1 MKPKRKF
8 SPEIRAF
15 VVTEYFDTEKSA
27 REISDETGVSTA
39 SIGRWVRE
47 VRDLSESMG
56 VSLTAATETWA
67 IQDED
72 SPAMSGAREDR
83 TAVPA

>member
-8 SPEIRAF
+8 SPEIRAL

-47 VRDLSESMG
+47 VRDLAESMG
-56 VSLTAATETWA
+56 VSLAVATETWA

-72 SPAMSGAREDR
+72 SHAMNGVRKDR
-83 TAVPA
+83 TAVPV

>member
-8 SPEIRAF
+8 GPEMRAF
-15 VVTEYFDTEKSA
+15 VVREYLDTEKSA

-47 VRDLSESMG
+47 VRDLAETMG
-56 VSLTAATETWA
+56 VSLAVAVETWA

-72 SPAMSGAREDR
+72 SPAMNGTRKDR

>member
-8 SPEIRAF
+8 SPEMRAF
-15 VVTEYFDTEKSA
+15 VVREYLDTEKST

-47 VRDLSESMG
+47 VRDLADVMG
-56 VSLTAATETWA
+56 VSLAVAIDSWA
-67 IQDED
+67 IEEETA
-72 SPAMSGAREDR
+72 PAFREDR